1 MKSGALL
8 EEIKSR
14 VDIVDFISDYVALKK
29 AGQNYKGLCPFHA
42 ERTPS
47 FMVSRSKQIFH
58 CFGCGAGGDIVTFIM
73 KHDNLSFG
81 DALRLIAK
89 KAGVPIPEPSLGRTV
104 SARKHSILRA
114 NEEAV
119 QFYARMLRSTP
130 IAMSYLEKRGIL
142 DDTIRRFRIGYA
154 PEQKNSLVEHL
165 RRTGFSDAVIAGA
178 GLAIAEG
185 RGYRDWFRGRIIFP
199 IWNIRGD
206 VIAFGGR
213 IMGTSQPKY
222 INTPET
228 EVFKKSETLFGINF
242 AKEEIR
248 RSKFALIVEG
258 YLDVTMCHQHGL
270 TNAVAPLGTA
280 LTTRHAAILKAL
292 ADNVILVFDGDDAGR
307 AAARRSLALCAE
319 HALPASVLLLP
330 RGEDPDSFLRKHGSE
345 PFRTLLSS
353 ARSPIAFLLD
363 SAPGGRIDAVR
374 DALAVIAS
382 VKDALHADDMIRE
395 LSDRS
400 KVHET
405 ALRTELERLRT
416 KAHRTDTGESPLTA
430 PAHRREELILLS
442 AILAFPEKAVPILSR
457 LAPDDITDP
466 TIRAIFVR
474 IQTLGGEA
482 TVSALLDGA
491 DDAQR
496 ALITKL
502 VVQPGFDPEHVDRNI
517 ADCLLR
523 IRQRQI
529 ELERRAAED
538 TEDVARLDSLLK
550 EKRALNRRHHS

>member
-1 MKSGALL
+1 MKSSALL

-42 ERTPS
+42 EKTPS

-58 CFGCGAGGDIVTFIM
+58 CFGCGAGGDIVSFIM

-89 KAGVPIPEPSLGRTV
+89 KAGVPVPEPSLGRTI
-104 SARKHSILRA
+104 SARRHSILQA
-114 NEEAV
+114 NEAAM
-119 QFYARMLRSTP
+119 QFYVRMLRSAP
-130 IAMSYLEKRGIL
+130 LAMTYLKKRGIL
-142 DDTIRRFRIGYA
+142 DDTIHRFRIGYA
-154 PEQKNSLVEHL
+154 PEQRNGLVEHL
-165 RRTGFSDAVIAGA
+165 RKGGFPDAAIVGA
-178 GLAIAEG
+178 GLAVAEG

-199 IWNIRGD
+199 IWNARGD
-206 VIAFGGR
+206 VVAFGGR
-213 IMGTSQPKY
+213 VMGTMQPKY

-248 RSKFALIVEG
+248 RSKMALIVEG
-258 YLDVTMCHQHGL
+258 YLDVTMCHQHGF

-280 LTTRHAAILKAL
+280 LTARHVALLKAF
-292 ADNVILVFDGDDAGR
+292 AENVILIFDGDDAGR
-307 AAARRSLALCAE
+307 TAARRSLSLCAE
-319 HALPASVLLLP
+319 HGLPASVLLLP
-330 RGEDPDSFLRKHGSE
+330 KGEDPDSFLRKHGSE

-353 ARSPIAFLLD
+353 AQSPIAFLLN
-363 SAPGGRIDAVR
+363 SASGRPIDAVR

-382 VKDALHADDMIRE
+382 VKDALYADEMIRE

-405 ALRTELERLRT
+405 ALRTELERLRA
-416 KAHRTDTGESPLTA
+416 KAHRKDTGESPLTA

-442 AILAFPEKAVPILSR
+442 AILAFPEKAMPILSR
-457 LAPDDITDP
+457 LAPDDIADP

-474 IQTLGGEA
+474 MQTLGGEA
-482 TVSALLDGA
+482 NVSALLEAA
-491 DDAQR
+491 DDAER
-496 ALITKL
+496 ALITRL
-502 VVQPGFDPEHVDRNI
+502 VVQPGFDPEHVDANI
-517 ADCLLR
+517 ADCLLK
-523 IRQRQI
+523 IRQRHI
-529 ELERRAAED
+529 EQERRAAED
-538 TEDVARLDSLLK
+538 TGDVARLDSLLK
-550 EKRALNRRHHS
+550 EKRALSRRHCS